1 MDRKG
6 NKVMNEDRLK
16 HSLSVARKMVEIA
29 KSKNLNEEDIE
40 NCFVIGYNHDV
51 GYEFAENKFNHNII
65 GGKIL
70 KNSNFKYWKEIYY
83 HGEIDTEYKSLYL
96 DILNQADMQIDKYG
110 NDVGYDKRLEDI
122 KNRYGEHSEVYNKCY
137 KLIDKLRSML

>member
-1 MDRKG
+1 
-6 NKVMNEDRLK
+6 MNEDRLK

>member
-1 MDRKG
+1 
-6 NKVMNEDRLK
+6 
-16 HSLSVARKMVEIA
+16 MVEIS

-40 NCFVIGYNHDV
+40 NCFVIGYNHDI

-65 GGKIL
+65 DGEIL

-83 HGEIDTEYKSLYL
+83 HGEIDIEYKFLYL
-96 DILNQADMQIDKYG
+96 DILNQANMQIYKYG

-122 KNRYGEHSEVYNKCY
+122 KNRYGEDSEVYNKCY
-137 KLIDKLRSML
+137 KLIDKLRSMLW

>member
-1 MDRKG
+1 
-6 NKVMNEDRLK
+6 
-16 HSLSVARKMVEIA
+16 MVEIS

-40 NCFVIGYNHDV
+40 NCFVRGYNHDI

-65 GGKIL
+65 DGEIL

-83 HGEIDTEYKSLYL
+83 HGEIDIEYKFLYL
-96 DILNQADMQIDKYG
+96 DILNQANMQIYKYG

-122 KNRYGEHSEVYNKCY
+122 KNRYGEDSEVYNKCY
-137 KLIDKLRSML
+137 KLIDKLRSMLW

>member
-1 MDRKG
+1 MD
-6 NKVMNEDRLK
+6 EDILK

-40 NCFVIGYNHDV
+40 NCFVIGYNHDI

-65 GGKIL
+65 GGEIL

-122 KNRYGEHSEVYNKCY
+122 KNRYGEDSEVYNKCY

>member
-1 MDRKG
+1 MD
-6 NKVMNEDRLK
+6 EDILK

-40 NCFVIGYNHDV
+40 NCFVIGYNHDI

-65 GGKIL
+65 GGEIL

-83 HGEIDTEYKSLYL
+83 HGEIDIEYKSLYL

-122 KNRYGEHSEVYNKCY
+122 KNRYGEDSEVYNKCY

>member
-1 MDRKG
+1 MD
-6 NKVMNEDRLK
+6 EDRLK

-40 NCFVIGYNHDV
+40 NCFVIGYNHDI

-65 GGKIL
+65 DGEIL

-83 HGEIDTEYKSLYL
+83 HGEIDIEYKFLYL
-96 DILNQADMQIDKYG
+96 DILNQANMQIYKYG
-110 NDVGYDKRLEDI
+110 NDVGYDKRLAEI
-122 KNRYGEHSEVYNKCY
+122 KNRYGKDSEVYMRCCELVNKI
-137 KLIDKLRSML
+137 KE

>member
-1 MDRKG
+1 MD
-6 NKVMNEDRLK
+6 EDRLK

-29 KSKNLNEEDIE
+29 KSKNLNEEDIK
-40 NCFVIGYNHDV
+40 NCFVIGYIHDI
-51 GYEFAENKFNHNII
+51 GYEFAENKFNHNVI
-65 GGKIL
+65 GGEIL

-110 NDVGYDKRLEDI
+110 NDVGYDKRLEDL
-122 KNRYGEHSEVYNKCY
+122 KNRYGEDSEIYGKCY
-137 KLIDKLRSML
+137 KLIDRLRSML